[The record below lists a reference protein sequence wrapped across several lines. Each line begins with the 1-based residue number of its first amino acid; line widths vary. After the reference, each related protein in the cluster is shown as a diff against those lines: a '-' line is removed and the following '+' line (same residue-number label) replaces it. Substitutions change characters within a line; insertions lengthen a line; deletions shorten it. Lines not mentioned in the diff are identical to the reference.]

1 MATLEATL
9 DRLVAESVI
18 TPAQAAA
25 VREGVSG
32 PQRARPIS
40 PAAEVVGYIGGVLAT
55 VAALTVGAE
64 FWQQLG
70 DLTQFGIFAVI
81 AVALWAG
88 GRSISA
94 VDDPAAGRL
103 TSTLWLLSTSAT
115 AGAAWVVADGLLGL
129 VADRTALVV
138 GVVATAHALALWLVR
153 PSVLQQLA
161 LFGSFMTALGATGAL
176 LPDPPAQVYGVT
188 VWIVGVA
195 WAVFTWRGLLRPAAT
210 GMAIGAVTAVVGAEI
225 LTFASETPGLLL
237 SLTTI
242 AVLFAA
248 AAATRSAVFTGVAS
262 VALAIVLPQALYSW
276 FPESV
281 GAPIAVFIAGS
292 VLLGGAL
299 ATMRAARSGA
309 ASGVVSSGRG

>member
-1 MATLEATL
+1 MAALRTTL
-9 DRLVAESVI
+9 DRLVADDVI
-18 TPAQAAA
+18 TPEQAAA
-25 VREGVSG
+25 VLAGVVG
-32 PQRARPIS
+32 PPGARRIS

-70 DLTQFGIFAVI
+70 DLTQFAIFVVI
-81 AVALWAG
+81 AIALWGG
-88 GRSISA
+88 GRSISG

-115 AGAAWVVADGLLGL
+115 ASAAWVAADGLLGL

-138 GVVATAHALALWLVR
+138 GVVATAQALGLWLVR
-153 PSVLQQLA
+153 RTALQQVA
-161 LFGSFMTALGATGAL
+161 LFGSVMTTVGAAGAL
-176 LPDPPAQVYGVT
+176 LPDPPDEVYGLA
-188 VWIVGVA
+188 VWILGVV
-195 WAVFTWRGLLRPAAT
+195 WAVLAWRGPLRPAAT

-237 SLTTI
+237 SLTTVG
-242 AVLFAA
+242 VLFAA
-248 AAATRSAVFTGVAS
+248 AAATRSAVFVGVAS

-276 FPESV
+276 FPENV
-281 GAPIAVFIAGS
+281 GAPIAVFVAGS

-299 ATMRAARSGA
+299 ATIRAARSGA
-309 ASGVVSSGRG
+309 AADIVTSGQE